1 MRQKRLCGITVPV
14 WADLRG
20 RDGAVTNIRFRVAAH
35 PDAEKLPSDAPER
48 RLAAALEWHGWECYS
63 RHVICRLLGCQP
75 LLVASDD
82 ELMAILDV
90 NPVDPRMSAWD
101 RLAEREWDA
110 RLHESNHRTLMRHAS
125 RTAWLAARQAGQ

>member
-1 MRQKRLCGITVPV
+1 MASRCRSGPSF
-14 WADLRG
+14 ADGTEPSRTSG
-20 RDGAVTNIRFRVAAH
+20 FGWRRI
-35 PDAEKLPSDAPER
+35 PKLPADAPER

-125 RTAWLAARQAGQ
+125 RTAWLAARQAGR

>member
-90 NPVDPRMSAWD
+90 NPTTRGCRLGTDLPSANGTHVCT
-101 RLAEREWDA
+101 RAIIGR
-110 RLHESNHRTLMRHAS
+110 
-125 RTAWLAARQAGQ
+125 